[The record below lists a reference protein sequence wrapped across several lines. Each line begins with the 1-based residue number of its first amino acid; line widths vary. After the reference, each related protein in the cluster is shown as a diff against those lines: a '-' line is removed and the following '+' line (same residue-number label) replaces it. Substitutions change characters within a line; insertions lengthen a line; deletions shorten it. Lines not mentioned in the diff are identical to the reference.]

1 MVEGRVTQLRLLEL
15 WNPECGG
22 NAFKVE
28 NNAQLVTVLSAYNE
42 SLGVFLFPISN
53 FRYIR

>member
-1 MVEGRVTQLRLLEL
+1 MVEGRVTQLHLLEL

-28 NNAQLVTVLSAYNE
+28 NNAQLVAVLSAYNE